1 LILLE
6 TTFGGRGEAGWRC
19 EAGPGRAGPGVSSSR
34 RHSTDGRQWLYR
46 FPHLSAL
53 EAGGR
58 QRLGALARPAR
69 ALVAETDTTPLVR
82 AVLLVLLVVDCRYQ
96 ISDNEIRQRASGV
109 TDRRRDAVLTE
120 NDRDTEMR

>member
-1 LILLE
+1 MILLE

-19 EAGPGRAGPGVSSSR
+19 EAGPGVSSSR

-82 AVLLVLLVVDCRYQ
+82 AVLLVLLVLLVVDCRYQ

>member
-1 LILLE
+1 MILLE

-19 EAGPGRAGPGVSSSR
+19 EAGPGVSSSR